1 MLVNKVKKTEK
12 KPEDS
17 KTNSNESSS
26 DTEKTSGSLFNINAS
41 SIEPSRIK
49 ELPSSFYKGYASL
62 DEFLSAT
69 SASDNTSG
77 NNIKSQPTHLHPK
90 RHHGRSTQAYSD
102 KKANLKMVS
111 ASIASKKSVFKPVT
125 HPSAPKVIGLNNK
138 TKKGK
143 HKGKGYAQDAI
154 DEMNRQYDHN
164 LCLDRFM
171 NDIEQCQ
178 KEQQQENATENVGRC
193 KISPSNSSMSSC
205 SSALPQSMTD
215 TDSGSRNSD
224 SIKSSTP
231 ENVKNDKENNNS
243 GNNSSNSSSSGKDDK
258 TEQDNQMEKKM
269 GTTSKSSTTIEGS
282 SSDGSKHFSSLESG
296 VVVDSGATLEQSSAE
311 KSIEKTKNYK
321 GGKLGRKRKRGYIY
335 NPKPVIEK
343 PPKQFVPEQA
353 KDQSYWDKRQ
363 RNNEAARRSR
373 EMRRQKEKETHDK
386 LVRLKKE
393 NEALRVAITLLIQRN
408 ENLELVID
416 EFDKAD
422 NQNQN
427 ETPTVPVTC

>member
-1 MLVNKVKKTEK
+1 MGSINK
-12 KPEDS
+12 
-17 KTNSNESSS
+17 
-26 DTEKTSGSLFNINAS
+26 G
-41 SIEPSRIK
+41 
-49 ELPSSFYKGYASL
+49 G
-62 DEFLSAT
+62 
-69 SASDNTSG
+69 
-77 NNIKSQPTHLHPK
+77 
-90 RHHGRSTQAYSD
+90 
-102 KKANLKMVS
+102 
-111 ASIASKKSVFKPVT
+111 
-125 HPSAPKVIGLNNK
+125 
-138 TKKGK
+138 KGK
-143 HKGKGYAQDAI
+143 HTGKGYAQDAI

-171 NDIEQCQ
+171 NDIEKCQ
-178 KEQQQENATENVGRC
+178 KEKREQAEEEGDVGCC
-193 KISPSNSSMSSC
+193 KISPSNSSLSSC

-215 TDSGSRNSD
+215 TDSGSRKSD

-231 ENVKNDKENNNS
+231 ENVKNDKEENNS
-243 GNNSSNSSSSGKDDK
+243 GNNSSNSSSSGKDEK
-258 TEQDNQMEKKM
+258 AEQEKQISEKIA
-269 GTTSKSSTTIEGS
+269 TNSQSSATTIEGS

-296 VVVDSGATLEQSSAE
+296 IVVDSGPTMDQSSMD
-311 KSIEKTKNYK
+311 KSLEKTKNYK

-373 EMRRQKEKETHDK
+373 EMRRQKEKETHEK
-386 LVRLKKE
+386 LIRLKKE

-416 EFDKAD
+416 EFDKSE

-427 ETPTVPVTC
+427 EAPTVPVTC